1 MGHLSVSMPHQ
12 CFQVAGM
19 PGHGRMALEAQELTQ
34 PEGGKNDERKA
45 AWGPETPEGPVLSL
59 LLPSDE
65 AQPPS
70 SLDS

>member
-1 MGHLSVSMPHQ
+1 
-12 CFQVAGM
+12 M

-34 PEGGKNDERKA
+34 PERGKNDERKA
-45 AWGPETPEGPVLSL
+45 AWGPETPEGAVPSL